1 MRKED
6 TVMYINPYLAGI
18 LTTILAEVVIII
30 IAVIVY
36 GIKNNGGEK

>member
-30 IAVIVY
+30 IAVIIY
-36 GIKNNGGEK
+36 GIKNNGGDK

>member
-30 IAVIVY
+30 IAVIIY
-36 GIKNNGGEK
+36 EIKNNGGDK

>member
-36 GIKNNGGEK
+36 GIKNNGGDK